1 MKNVLKHKDFIGSV
15 QFSSTDE
22 IFYGKITGI
31 EDLVNFEGE
40 SVIELKSAFIEAV
53 EEYIE
58 LCKSLGKDPFK
69 SYKGT
74 LNVRIGPELH
84 KQATEHAT
92 IQGITLNKYIQN
104 AIAREVNEE
113 KAEYGED
120 LTQRRKKH

>member
-1 MKNVLKHKDFIGSV
+1 MKNILKHKDFIGSV
-15 QFSSTDE
+15 QFSSADD

-31 EDLVNFEGE
+31 DDLVSFEGE
-40 SVIELKSAFIEAV
+40 SVKELKSAFVEAV

-58 LCKSLGKDPFK
+58 LCRSLGKDPFK

-84 KQATEHAT
+84 KQAAEQAT
-92 IQGITLNKYIQN
+92 LQGLTLNKYIQN

-113 KAEYGED
+113 KAEYG
-120 LTQRRKKH
+120 K